1 MKTQEQRIEEVCAD
15 VESLLK
21 KKNHDYGNS
30 FSLQFEKYGI
40 MSAMIRMDDK
50 MRRLE
55 NLIKGEQA
63 RVDES
68 IEDTLKD
75 LVGYGTL
82 ALVEMTKQKEG
93 LNEQEKNCS

>member
-1 MKTQEQRIEEVCAD
+1 MKTQEQRISEVCES
-15 VESLLK
+15 VEELLK

-55 NLIKGEQA
+55 NLVKGSEAQV
-63 RVDES
+63 VDES
-68 IEDTLKD
+68 IEDTLQD

-82 ALVEMTKQKEG
+82 ALVELQKLKEESNG
-93 LNEQEKNCS
+93 

>member
-1 MKTQEQRIEEVCAD
+1 MKSQEQRIEEICKD

-21 KKNHDYGNS
+21 KKNNDYGNS
-30 FSLQFEKYGI
+30 FSIQFEKYGV

-55 NLIKGEQA
+55 NLLKGTLAQ
-63 RVDES
+63 VDES
-68 IEDTLKD
+68 IEDTLLD

-82 ALVEMTKQKEG
+82 ALVELRKQKEF
-93 LNEQEKNCS
+93 

>member
-1 MKTQEQRIEEVCAD
+1 MKTQEQRIGETCESVEE
-15 VESLLK
+15 LLK

-40 MSAMIRMDDK
+40 MSAIIRMDDK

-55 NLIKGEQA
+55 NLVKGSEA
-63 RVDES
+63 RVVDES
-68 IEDTLKD
+68 IEDTLQD

-82 ALVEMTKQKEG
+82 ALVELQKLKEESNG
-93 LNEQEKNCS
+93 

>member
-1 MKTQEQRIEEVCAD
+1 MKRQEQLIEQVCD
-15 VESLLK
+15 SVERLLK

-40 MSAMIRMDDK
+40 MSALIRMDDK

-55 NLIKGEQA
+55 NLIKGNEAQV
-63 RVDES
+63 VDES
-68 IEDTLKD
+68 IEDTLQD

-82 ALVEMTKQKEG
+82 ALVELQKLKEESNG
-93 LNEQEKNCS
+93 

>member
-1 MKTQEQRIEEVCAD
+1 MKTQEQLIEDVCSD

-55 NLIKGEQA
+55 NLLKGSKAQ
-63 RVDES
+63 VDES
-68 IEDTLKD
+68 IEDTLQD

-82 ALVEMTKQKEG
+82 ALVELKKQKEG
-93 LNEQEKNCS
+93 LNG

>member
-1 MKTQEQRIEEVCAD
+1 MKTQEQRIEEVCNS

-30 FSLQFEKYGI
+30 FSLQFEKYGM

-55 NLIKGEQA
+55 NLLKGNEAQ
-63 RVDES
+63 VDES
-68 IEDTLKD
+68 IEDTLQD

-82 ALVEMTKQKEG
+82 ALVELQKSKE
-93 LNEQEKNCS
+93 ESEVTI

>member
-1 MKTQEQRIEEVCAD
+1 MKSQEQRIEEVCRD

-21 KKNHDYGNS
+21 KKNSDYGNS
-30 FSLQFEKYGI
+30 FSIQFEKYGV

-55 NLIKGEQA
+55 NLMKGTLAQ
-63 RVDES
+63 VDES
-68 IEDTLKD
+68 IEDTLID

-82 ALVEMTKQKEG
+82 ALVELRKQKEF
-93 LNEQEKNCS
+93 

>member
-1 MKTQEQRIEEVCAD
+1 MKSQEQRIEDICGD
-15 VESLLK
+15 VEALLK

-30 FSLQFEKYGI
+30 FSIQFEKYGV

-55 NLIKGEQA
+55 NLLNGSQA
-63 RVDES
+63 QVDES
-68 IEDTLKD
+68 IEDTLLD

-82 ALVEMTKQKEG
+82 ALVELRKQKET
-93 LNEQEKNCS
+93 

>member
-1 MKTQEQRIEEVCAD
+1 MNIENNQERRIENICNE

-30 FSLQFEKYGI
+30 FSIQFEKYGI
-40 MSAMIRMDDK
+40 LSALIRMDDK

-55 NLIKGEQA
+55 NLLNGNKAQVE
-63 RVDES
+63 ES
-68 IEDTLKD
+68 IEDTLQD

-82 ALVEMTKQKEG
+82 ALVELRKQKEG
-93 LNEQEKNCS
+93 LNG

>member
-1 MKTQEQRIEEVCAD
+1 MKPQEQRIEEVCKD

-30 FSLQFEKYGI
+30 FSVQYEKYGV

-55 NLIKGEQA
+55 NLVKGTLAQ
-63 RVDES
+63 VDES
-68 IEDTLKD
+68 IEDTLLD

-82 ALVEMTKQKEG
+82 ALVELRKQKEF
-93 LNEQEKNCS
+93 

>member
-1 MKTQEQRIEEVCAD
+1 MKAQEQRIEEVCRD

-21 KKNHDYGNS
+21 KKNNDYGNS
-30 FSLQFEKYGI
+30 FSIQFEKYGV

-55 NLIKGEQA
+55 NLMKGTLAQ
-63 RVDES
+63 VDES
-68 IEDTLKD
+68 IEDTLLD

-82 ALVEMTKQKEG
+82 ALVELRKQKEF
-93 LNEQEKNCS
+93 